1 MSTWSYRLCTLSVW
15 PDRGAG
21 LGKIKISTTIDEKL
35 VQWID
40 ELVVRGLFRNRS
52 HIVEEALKYVQK
64 NGVEKI
70 IIEKIETIR
79 Q

>member
-1 MSTWSYRLCTLSVW
+1 M
-15 PDRGAG
+15 
-21 LGKIKISTTIDEKL
+21 GKIKISTTIDEKL

-40 ELVVRGLFRNRS
+40 ELVSRGLFRNRS

>member
-1 MSTWSYRLCTLSVW
+1 M
-15 PDRGAG
+15 
-21 LGKIKISTTIDEKL
+21 GKVKISTTIDEKL

>member
-1 MSTWSYRLCTLSVW
+1 
-15 PDRGAG
+15 

-40 ELVVRGLFRNRS
+40 ELVSRGLFRNRS
-52 HIVEEALKYVQK
+52 HLIEEALKYVQK

-70 IIEKIETIR
+70 IIEKIETIT

>member
-1 MSTWSYRLCTLSVW
+1 M
-15 PDRGAG
+15 
-21 LGKIKISTTIDEKL
+21 GKVKISTTIDKKL

-40 ELVVRGLFRNRS
+40 ELVIRGLFRNRS
-52 HIVEEALKYVQK
+52 HIVEEALKYIQK

-79 Q
+79 R

>member
-1 MSTWSYRLCTLSVW
+1 
-15 PDRGAG
+15 

-40 ELVVRGLFRNRS
+40 ELVSRGLFRNRS
-52 HIVEEALKYVQK
+52 HLIEEALKYVQK

>member
-1 MSTWSYRLCTLSVW
+1 M
-15 PDRGAG
+15 
-21 LGKIKISTTIDEKL
+21 GKIKISTTIDEKL

>member
-1 MSTWSYRLCTLSVW
+1 M
-15 PDRGAG
+15 GAG
-21 LGKIKISTTIDEKL
+21 LGKVKISTTIDKKL

-40 ELVVRGLFRNRS
+40 ELVIRGLFRNRS
-52 HIVEEALKYVQK
+52 HIVEEALKYIQK

-79 Q
+79 R

>member
-1 MSTWSYRLCTLSVW
+1 
-15 PDRGAG
+15 

-40 ELVVRGLFRNRS
+40 ELVSRGLFRNRS
-52 HIVEEALKYVQK
+52 HLIEEVLKYVQK

-70 IIEKIETIR
+70 IIEKIETIT

>member
-1 MSTWSYRLCTLSVW
+1 
-15 PDRGAG
+15 

-70 IIEKIETIR
+70 IIEKIETIT

>member
-1 MSTWSYRLCTLSVW
+1 
-15 PDRGAG
+15 

>member
-1 MSTWSYRLCTLSVW
+1 M
-15 PDRGAG
+15 
-21 LGKIKISTTIDEKL
+21 GKIKISTTIDEKL

-52 HIVEEALKYVQK
+52 HIIEEALKYVQK

>member
-1 MSTWSYRLCTLSVW
+1 M
-15 PDRGAG
+15 
-21 LGKIKISTTIDEKL
+21 GKIKISTTIDEKL

-40 ELVVRGLFRNRS
+40 ELVSRGLFRNRS
-52 HIVEEALKYVQK
+52 HLIEEVLKYVQK

-70 IIEKIETIR
+70 IIEKIETIT